1 MGDSDEEYVPEDD
14 INMEEQVQELGPR
27 KSRVHHHTITVID
40 AATGK
45 QKLSCNYCPKR
56 YSYCGG
62 NTSCLLQHFRVS
74 HRDIPQDVSDFPEN
88 PEPRIL
94 QAQAK
99 RAIAQA
105 ARSVVEGIENRKTM
119 PPDDRVAVKITDFLA
134 DYCCLNNRTL
144 DMVNDVGLIRVMA
157 AANPRYKF
165 FSRTYMT
172 KQKLHEDMLKQC
184 AAFEK

>member
-62 NTSCLLQHFRVS
+62 NTSCLLQHFRVT
-74 HRDIPQDVSDFPEN
+74 HPDVPQVVSDF
-88 PEPRIL
+88 
-94 QAQAK
+94 
-99 RAIAQA
+99 
-105 ARSVVEGIENRKTM
+105 RKIQSLGFC
-119 PPDDRVAVKITDFLA
+119 K
-134 DYCCLNNRTL
+134 
-144 DMVNDVGLIRVMA
+144 
-157 AANPRYKF
+157 
-165 FSRTYMT
+165 
-172 KQKLHEDMLKQC
+172 LKQNVPSPRHLLS
-184 AAFEK
+184 KVSKI